1 MSQDERLTGI
11 LNPKIIENPIFLNDS
26 EAFREFSEMWNYDFG
41 RKDNNLEIL
50 SMGQP
55 REIALYDHY
64 SNTSDFNPV
73 KHEIPIDG
81 NWAEYDDDLSEFL
94 ELMILVLR

>member
-55 REIALYDHY
+55 R
-64 SNTSDFNPV
+64 
-73 KHEIPIDG
+73 
-81 NWAEYDDDLSEFL
+81 
-94 ELMILVLR
+94 R